1 MTTYENVLSSKPLL
15 ALARDFQVEWM
26 TLERASVEGRLPES
40 FFWFVGTTLAV
51 SPEDR
56 PGVSALLAS
65 ATTWDGTSQP
75 SRALLDDLV
84 RRDPEGSR
92 AAVQNL
98 ARLADVVQ
106 GLRDLFAEPT
116 PKTPRLHQPVCEG
129 GPVLI
134 GLAAALLGAGD
145 VLVDHDHGSP
155 VCVDPNHPATRA
167 LLRTY
172 PTYYAGRQVCSAV
185 PAQVLDEV
193 VGWSLPR
200 ALEGTESES
209 LSDFWSFVDECQA
222 SAGLHLDKAEGS
234 PIFRCL
240 KVYYAVHDVYG
251 DRGALLAYVMRLA
264 PVLYGLAPG
273 LAKTER
279 GFAAL
284 LKAGFEAPSD
294 RPLPGRAQTAD
305 GDLELLS
312 ERPEHYVARP
322 AGGGR
327 AFLLPKKAEN
337 SSYVIHSPPPP
348 SAPKLDG
355 DLHGVAR
362 YNRHP
367 EQRALIHGADPSQW
381 NTTAPAHAFGGYG
394 RWVNVADGRLAYLK
408 PGMVREAEQEV
419 TYHNLAHDFF
429 GLGAHVPTTAVFDD
443 PTTGERKSI
452 SACVVGAEHVRT
464 SHLPHH
470 RQILHAL
477 ATTGD
482 LDRLAVMDGVM
493 GHDDRD
499 GRTNYVFGGGSLH
512 LIDNGAFERPELP
525 HYWTSH
531 HGPDGMGLPLH
542 PAAAEWVRGLD
553 PQELQRQLESHGM
566 SPEAVAGRVRSLED
580 LRAALDHKGPSLSR
594 QEAWRAIR
602 GDGLVKSEDLLKASA
617 PTVRPDTSLAGE
629 EGYLY
634 HATNED
640 RAHGIAE
647 DRFMHLHRPGDFTD
661 QDSWPDGATE
671 KRSGY
676 FAPHHGAHTIWQF
689 APEEG
694 RSVALRV
701 HHLSH
706 PFRKESGTG
715 DLFSKK
721 KVPAKLFEINTSE
734 GWKPLVDWHHG
745 LVKSEELSKAARA
758 KKPPAPEPKLVAL
771 HGLSAPALLHA
782 HKYGGFAAPSI
793 GVANVQQPM
802 DRYGEITLVGDQSLG
817 DPKKNPVFD
826 ADVYSPRHPKTVS
839 KILPKPWKAFAEQV
853 KPHLNTLGFTTED
866 LREKIEEGT
875 AADDSYLKRG
885 LGLAYLKEVH
895 GVEVPKVTKVVK
907 SDIPW
912 LDTPPVH
919 AFFQKHPDAQKGLDY
934 EDPRRVEMGDAVRQ
948 GIQHYVDQTIAN
960 SEGVLDESDRADILD
975 VHSTDPTF
983 FNEDGSL
990 NFSGSDK
997 ISREYRGIVDPK
1009 NKSVLDRYAYGDAID
1024 EAVKPHEEDFKRWVA
1039 EKSAAVTHGPFIR
1052 QAPKE
1057 RFTYEGNR
1065 KPDRHIPY
1073 SLDSVLKIMKRTIRS
1088 GEGFDYGVPNVRA
1101 KGARRF
1107 RTMEEMKRHA
1117 GRLVTE
1123 EDMARAKEDIYKDVH
1138 ELSEQLSGYHHTG
1151 GMRGTDAVLEALGES
1166 FKRGRMLHR
1175 ELQTSGFTNVPP
1187 ELVRKVY
1194 QFGQKLRDMPTEYF
1208 EGKPQRIVA
1217 LNEFKG
1223 AAVPHDVHPSV
1234 LEALAHHGIHAE
1246 TYQRGDTE
1254 SRRKAVERIAQGRN
1268 LFLSEFEP
1276 NSLKKSHDA
1285 DVIP

>member
-26 TLERASVEGRLPES
+26 TLERVSTEGRLPES

-56 PGVSALLAS
+56 SGVSALIAS
-65 ATTWDGTSQP
+65 ATTWDGVSQP

-92 AAVQNL
+92 TAVQNL
-98 ARLADVVQ
+98 TRLADVVQ
-106 GLRDLFAEPT
+106 GLRDLFADPT
-116 PKTPRLHQPVCEG
+116 PKTPCLRQPVCGG
-129 GPVLI
+129 GPVLT

-155 VCVDPNHPATRA
+155 VCVDPNHPTTQAVIS
-167 LLRTY
+167 TY

-200 ALEGTESES
+200 ALEGTESEA

-251 DRGALLAYVMRLA
+251 DRGALLTYVMRLA

-279 GFAAL
+279 EFVAL
-284 LKAGFEAPSD
+284 LKAGTEALSA

-337 SSYVIHSPPPP
+337 SSYVVHSPPPP
-348 SAPKLDG
+348 PAPKLDG

-367 EQRALIHGADPSQW
+367 EQRALIHGADPAQW
-381 NTTAPAHAFGGYG
+381 STTAPAHAFGGYG

-408 PGMVREAEQEV
+408 PGMVREAEQEA

-452 SACVVGAEHVRT
+452 SECVVGAEHVRT

-482 LDRLAVMDGVM
+482 LDRLALMDGTM

-499 GRTNYVFGGGSLH
+499 GRTNYVFGNGTLH
-512 LIDNGAFERPELP
+512 LIDNGTFERPELP

-542 PAAAEWVRGLD
+542 PAAAEWVKGLD
-553 PQELQRQLESHGM
+553 PAEFQRQLESHGM
-566 SPEAVAGRVRSLED
+566 SHEVVAGRVRALED
-580 LRAALDHKGPSLSR
+580 LRAALAHKGPALTR
-594 QEAWRAIR
+594 QEAWRALR
-602 GDGLVKSEDLLKASA
+602 GDGLAKSEVLIKADV
-617 PTVRPDTSLAGE
+617 VRPSSTLQGD

-634 HATNED
+634 HATNEE

-647 DRFMHLHRPGDFTD
+647 DGRMHLHRPGDFTE
-661 QDSWPDGATE
+661 QDCWPDGATE

-676 FAPHHGAHTIWQF
+676 FAPHDKAHTVWSF

-694 RSVALRV
+694 RSAVLRI
-701 HHLSH
+701 HHLAH
-706 PFRKESGTG
+706 PFRRESGTG

-721 KVPAKLFEINTSE
+721 AVPAKLFEINTSE
-734 GWKPLVDWHHG
+734 GWKPLVDWHRG
-745 LVKSEELSKAARA
+745 ISKSEDLSKAARA
-758 KKPPAPEPKLVAL
+758 KKAPAPEPKLVAL

-793 GVANVQQPM
+793 GVANVEQPM

-826 ADVYSPRHPKTVS
+826 ADVYSPRHPKTVN
-839 KILPKPWKAFAEQV
+839 KILPKPWKAFAAQV
-853 KPHLNTLGFTTED
+853 APHLNALGFTTED
-866 LREKIEEGT
+866 LKEKVEEGT

-895 GVEVPKVTKVVK
+895 GAEVPKVMKPRP
-907 SDIPW
+907 SDMPW
-912 LDTPPVH
+912 VDTPPVH
-919 AFFQKHPDAQKGLDY
+919 AFFQKHPDAVMGLDHG
-934 EDPRRVEMGDAVRQ
+934 DPRFPEMEAAVHQ
-948 GIQHYVDQTIAN
+948 GIQHYVDQRIAE
-960 SEGVLDESDRADILD
+960 SAGVLDESDRDMLD
-975 VHSTDPTF
+975 P
-983 FNEDGSL
+983 GSL
-990 NFSGSDK
+990 PWFNTNGSLHFSGSDR
-997 ISREYRGIVDPK
+997 IAREYRQVIDPK
-1009 NKSVLDRYAYGDAID
+1009 NSSVLDRYKWGDAID
-1024 EAVKPHEEDFKRWVA
+1024 EAVKPHEEDFKKWA
-1039 EKSAAVTHGPFIR
+1039 TQKAAAVTHGPFIR

-1057 RFTYEGNR
+1057 RFDYNGNR

-1088 GEGFDYGVPNVRA
+1088 GEGFNYGVPNVRA

-1138 ELSEQLSGYHHTG
+1138 NLSDELSGYHSSG
-1151 GMRGTDAVLEALGES
+1151 SGSQDAMLEALGES

-1175 ELQTSGFTNVPP
+1175 ELQTSGYNHVPN

-1194 QFGQKLRDMPTEYF
+1194 QFGQKLRDAPTEYF

-1246 TYQRGDTE
+1246 TYQRNDTE
-1254 SRRKAVERIAQGRN
+1254 SRRRAVERIAQGRN
-1268 LFLSEFEP
+1268 LFLSEFEA
-1276 NSLKKSHDA
+1276 NSLHKTREADA
-1285 DVIP
+1285 IP

>member
-1 MTTYENVLSSKPLL
+1 MATYENVLKSRPLL
-15 ALARDFQVEWM
+15 SLARDFQVEWM

-56 PGVSALLAS
+56 PGVSVLLAS
-65 ATTWDGTSQP
+65 ANTWDGTSQP
-75 SRALLDDLV
+75 PRPLLDDMV

-92 AAVQNL
+92 TAVQQL
-98 ARLADVVQ
+98 ARLADTVQ
-106 GLRDLFAEPT
+106 ALRDLFADPN
-116 PKTPRLHQPVCEG
+116 PKTPHLHRPVG
-129 GPVLI
+129 NGPVLT

-155 VCVDPNHPATRA
+155 VCVDPDHPATGA
-167 LLRTY
+167 VLASY

-193 VGWSLPR
+193 VGWCLPR
-200 ALEGTESES
+200 ALDGSESES

-234 PIFRCL
+234 PVLRCL

-251 DRGALLAYVMRLA
+251 DRGALLAYVTRLA
-264 PVLYGLAPG
+264 PVLYGLASG

-279 GFAAL
+279 EFAAL
-284 LKAGFEAPSD
+284 LKAGTEAPTT
-294 RPLPGRAQTAD
+294 RQLPGRAQTAD

-337 SSYVIHSPPPP
+337 SSYVVHSSPPPP
-348 SAPKLDG
+348 TPKLDA

-381 NTTAPAHAFGGYG
+381 NTTTPAHAFGGYG

-408 PGMVREAEQEV
+408 PGMVREAEQEA

-443 PTTGERKSI
+443 PATGERKSI
-452 SACVVGAEHVRT
+452 SECVVGAEHVRT

-499 GRTNYVFGGGSLH
+499 GRTNYVFGNGTLH

-542 PAAAEWVRGLD
+542 PAAAEWVKGLD
-553 PQELQRQLESHGM
+553 PAEFQRQLESHGM
-566 SPEAVAGRVRSLED
+566 SHEVVAGRVRALED
-580 LRAALDHKGPSLSR
+580 LRAALAHKGPALTR
-594 QEAWRAIR
+594 QEAWQALR
-602 GDGLVKSEDLLKASA
+602 GDGLVKSEVLIKADV
-617 PTVRPDTSLAGE
+617 VRPSSTLQGD

-634 HATNED
+634 HATNEE

-647 DRFMHLHRPGDFTD
+647 DGRMHLHKPGDFTE
-661 QDSWPDGATE
+661 QDCWPDGATE

-676 FAPHHGAHTIWQF
+676 FAPHDKAHTVWSF

-694 RSVALRV
+694 RSAVLRI
-701 HHLSH
+701 HHLAH
-706 PFRKESGTG
+706 PFRRESGTG

-721 KVPAKLFEINTSE
+721 AVPAKLFEVNTSE
-734 GWKPLVDWHHG
+734 GWKPLVDWHRG
-745 LVKSEELSKAARA
+745 ISKSEDLSKAVRA
-758 KKPPAPEPKLVAL
+758 KKAPAPEPKLVAL

-793 GVANVQQPM
+793 GVANVEQPM
-802 DRYGEITLVGDQSLG
+802 DRYGEITLVGDQNLG

-826 ADVYSPRHPKTVS
+826 ADVYSPRHPKTVN
-839 KILPKPWKAFAEQV
+839 KILPKPWKALAAQLA
-853 KPHLNTLGFTTED
+853 PHMNAIGYTTED
-866 LREKIEEGT
+866 LREGFEDGNPLGRSKSIEN
-875 AADDSYLKRG
+875 G
-885 LGLAYLKEVH
+885 LALAYLKQVH
-895 GVEVPKVTKVVK
+895 GLDVPKKMKPRPTEL
-907 SDIPW
+907 PW
-912 LDTPPVH
+912 VDTPPVH
-919 AFFQKHPDAQKGLDY
+919 AFFQKYPDARKGLDY
-934 EDPRRVEMGDAVRQ
+934 EDPRRQELGEAVKA
-948 GIQHYVDQTIAN
+948 GISHHVGNVIAA
-960 SEGVLDESDRADILD
+960 SEGVLDEGDRDFMEKT
-975 VHSTDPTF
+975 HRSQF
-983 FNEDGSL
+983 FDRDGSL
-990 NFSGSDK
+990 HFSGSDR
-997 ISREYRGIVDPK
+997 IAREYRDVTDPHKASVVDR
-1009 NKSVLDRYAYGDAID
+1009 SSYHDAI
-1024 EAVKPHEEDFKRWVA
+1024 EQAIEPHKEDFRSWVA
-1039 EKSAAVTHGPFIR
+1039 QKVAQVTHGPFIR
-1052 QAPKE
+1052 KVPSE
-1057 RFTYEGNR
+1057 RFDYAGNR
-1065 KPDRHIPY
+1065 RPDRHIPY
-1073 SLDSVLKIMKRTIRS
+1073 SLDNVLKIMKRTIRA
-1088 GEGFDYGVPNVRA
+1088 GETFNYGVPSTRA

-1107 RTMEEMKRHA
+1107 RTLEEMKRHA

-1123 EDMARAKEDIYKDVH
+1123 EDMARAKEDVYKDVH
-1138 ELSEQLSGYHHTG
+1138 DLSDELSSYHPSSS
-1151 GMRGTDAVLEALGES
+1151 RSQDAMLEALGES

-1187 ELVRKVY
+1187 ELVRKIQ

-1208 EGKPQRIVA
+1208 EGKPQRVVS
-1217 LNEFKG
+1217 LHEFRG

-1234 LEALAHHGIHAE
+1234 LEALNQYGMHVE
-1246 TYQRGDTE
+1246 TYPRNDTE
-1254 SRRKAVERIAQGRN
+1254 ARRRAVEKIAQARN
-1268 LFLSEFEP
+1268 LFLSEFET
-1276 NSLKKSHDA
+1276 NSLYKNSRG
-1285 DVIP
+1285 